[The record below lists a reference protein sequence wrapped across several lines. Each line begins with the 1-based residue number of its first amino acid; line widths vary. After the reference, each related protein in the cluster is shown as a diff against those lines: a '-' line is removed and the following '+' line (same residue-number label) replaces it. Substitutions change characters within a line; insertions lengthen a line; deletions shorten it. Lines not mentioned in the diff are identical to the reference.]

1 MAITISGAT
10 NTIGGLAVGGLPDGT
25 VDADTLAANAV
36 IAGKLASGVGGKIVA
51 VKRAEITT
59 KFACSS
65 TSLQD
70 TGLEITHTAAN
81 ANNLILLNAHG
92 VITGNFWS
100 HAGYGLRLC
109 KDSSDI
115 GSTGSGGSSF
125 NVPIYANFA
134 AHNSAHTLSHGYLN
148 HLQHMEAAGDTSS
161 HTYKVRASNH
171 SNSYTVYF
179 NGTSNSA
186 SVAHLVLM
194 EIEA

>member
-1 MAITISGAT
+1 MSTLKVNSITET
-10 NTIGGLAVGGLPDGT
+10 DGS
-25 VDADTLAANAV
+25 DFPFGKV
-36 IAGKLASGVGGKIVA
+36 IA
-51 VKRAEITT
+51 VKRAELTT

-70 TGLEITHTAAN
+70 TGLEITHTAAS
-81 ANNLILLNAHG
+81 ATNLILLNAHG

-109 KDSSDI
+109 KDSTDI
-115 GSTGSGGSSF
+115 GSTGSGGSTF

-161 HTYKVRASNH
+161 HTYKVRASNN

-194 EIEA
+194 EIAA